1 MMKILMI
8 AMMMLFPV
16 AATAQ
21 QPQQQP
27 PRCMPRAERV
37 LAMAEFQAQAVVV
50 AQIDDNT
57 LLEIFSNRSVWQAF
71 LTGANGNMCLVSQG
85 IGEVQIKN
93 YTCLHPTRCPAI

>member
-21 QPQQQP
+21 QQQ
-27 PRCMPRAERV
+27 PRCMPRAERM
-37 LAMAEFQAQAVVV
+37 LTMAEFQVQAVVV

-57 LLEIFSNRSVWQAF
+57 LLEIFSNRLAWQAF
-71 LTGANGNMCLVSQG
+71 LTSANGNMCLVSQG
-85 IGEVQIKN
+85 IGEVQIRN
-93 YTCLHPTRCPAI
+93 YTCLHPSRCPAI